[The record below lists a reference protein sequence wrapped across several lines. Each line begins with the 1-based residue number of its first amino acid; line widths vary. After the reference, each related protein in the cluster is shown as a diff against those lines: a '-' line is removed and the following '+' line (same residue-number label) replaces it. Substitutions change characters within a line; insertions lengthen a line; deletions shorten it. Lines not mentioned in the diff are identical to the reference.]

1 MNSSGFT
8 GKLGSG
14 STATS
19 YSQNSQCSTLSIVS
33 FVSFIQCGPRP
44 GGWHDGQV
52 SSATSYPA
60 FRNPVLPGAAK
71 CGADRLGSDC
81 PCGGEHFV
89 AKLRI
94 AIEQQERA
102 SG

>member
-1 MNSSGFT
+1 MRAVLMVVAYVFRDQP
-8 GKLGSG
+8 L
-14 STATS
+14 
-19 YSQNSQCSTLSIVS
+19 QMP
-33 FVSFIQCGPRP
+33 FIQ
-44 GGWHDGQV
+44 DDDMVEQF

-60 FRNPVLPGAAK
+60 FRNPVLPWAAK

-102 SG
+102 SGGVKKSMAAIASR